1 MEYAVNGNLF
11 KQMKKQGSFTEKDAF
26 NIFTQ
31 TSLGIDF
38 LHKNKIIHRDLKP
51 ENLLLDKKRTIKLC
65 DFGWSAES
73 NNDCRFTLCG
83 TVDYMAPEMVKGK
96 PINSKSIGQGYSY
109 AVDIWCLGVLL
120 YELLHGYVPFSGKD
134 QGDTMKK
141 IRNKEEIKFHEGL
154 SQSVKDLISNLLTYD
169 QYQRPNLDYIFS
181 HSWVQE
187 FEKTFKIDLNGIR
200 SNYSKKFMGNK
211 GKSSGPF
218 NARENRQT
226 QQEFQGKKSSFD
238 KILTPKKEYGF
249 FVLNL

>member
-73 NNDCRFTLCG
+73 NNDCRFTFCG

-96 PINSKSIGQGYSY
+96 PMNSKSIGQGYSY

-120 YELLHGYVPFSGKD
+120 YELLHGYAPFSGKD

-187 FEKTFKIDLNGIR
+187 FEKTFQIDLNGIR
-200 SNYSKKFMGNK
+200 SNYSKKFMGNRA
-211 GKSSGPF
+211 KSFGSF

-226 QQEFQGKKSSFD
+226 QAEFQGKKSSFD
-238 KILTPKKEYGF
+238 KVLTPKKEYRF